1 MSTKSQHHNYSY
13 GNNHN
18 FAIVGEI
25 TCYGLNGNAVI
36 KEELLQAGV
45 FIAGCRLA
53 NLDLDNTGGSLPD
66 VDTLE
71 GGLLAALHWLHCEPR
86 DIMR

>member
-25 TCYGLNGNAVI
+25 TCYGLNGNVVI
-36 KEELLQAGV
+36 KEELL
-45 FIAGCRLA
+45 
-53 NLDLDNTGGSLPD
+53 
-66 VDTLE
+66 
-71 GGLLAALHWLHCEPR
+71 
-86 DIMR
+86 

>member
-36 KEELLQAGV
+36 KEQLLKAGI
-45 FIAGCRLA
+45 FIAGSRLA
-53 NLDLDNTGGSLPD
+53 NLDLDNTGGPLPD
-66 VDTLE
+66 VDTVE
-71 GGLLAALHWLHCEPR
+71 GCLLAALH
-86 DIMR
+86 